1 MDMGGWGEGE
11 GEANG
16 ESSVEAY
23 TPPYIRQIDNGNL
36 LCELREL
43 RPGLCNHREGWGKD
57 GKWEVTQEGRDICT
71 PMANSC

>member
-43 RPGLCNHREGWGKD
+43 RPGLCNHREGWGKGREVGGD
-57 GKWEVTQEGRDICT
+57 SRGKRHMYTYG
-71 PMANSC
+71 

>member
-1 MDMGGWGEGE
+1 MDMGGWAEGE

-36 LCELREL
+36 LCDS
-43 RPGLCNHREGWGKD
+43 GSSDQGS
-57 GKWEVTQEGRDICT
+57 VTTERGGERMGSGR
-71 PMANSC
+71 